1 MKKLIL
7 DIEIGNN
14 LRLLRK
20 ANRLTQ
26 ADVTAKL
33 KILGSDIERT
43 TYGKIEAGQRN
54 IRLSDLILL
63 KYIFKA
69 EYSDFF
75 EGLVTPELQNLLK
88 EYKLL

>member
-7 DIEIGNN
+7 DLGIGDN
-14 LRLLRK
+14 LRRLRK
-20 ANRLTQ
+20 AYHLTQ
-26 ADVTAKL
+26 ADVTAQL
-33 KILGSDIERT
+33 QLLGSDIERT

-69 EYSDFF
+69 DYAEFF
-75 EGLVTPELQNLLK
+75 EGLVTSELEVVLKENNLL
-88 EYKLL
+88 